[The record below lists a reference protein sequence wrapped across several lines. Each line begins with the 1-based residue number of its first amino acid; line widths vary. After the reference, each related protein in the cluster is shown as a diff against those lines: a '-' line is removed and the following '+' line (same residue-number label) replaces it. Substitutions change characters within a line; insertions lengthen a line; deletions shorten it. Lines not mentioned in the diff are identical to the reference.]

1 MFFSLIL
8 HPNCEILFWNIN
20 YRKVKLSKEFKVGLL
35 AVVAGTIMYLGFNF
49 LKGSDVFSNTNQ
61 YYAYYNDVNNL
72 TVSNSVTLNGFA
84 VGRVSNVKIIQGAKN
99 RVLVEFDI
107 DDDIVIGKN
116 TEAELTSDLFG
127 KVTIVLN
134 QGNIKV
140 PLQDGDTIQGAHQI
154 GITETLKN
162 TTDPLKVTMLKV
174 NNLLEGFDG
183 TKQKLNILLD
193 KFSLATD
200 NANATVGENR
210 INLVR
215 ITKNISDLT
224 LALKDEKE
232 GLSPLLTSANM
243 IADSIKVLEFSKTL
257 DNLNKTMTSL
267 TSTIDKMNKGDG
279 TLAKLLNDDS
289 LYNNL
294 NHTAESLDKLLI
306 DFKAH
311 PKRYVHFS
319 LIGKKDKTK
328 K

>member
-1 MFFSLIL
+1 M
-8 HPNCEILFWNIN
+8 
-20 YRKVKLSKEFKVGLL
+20 KLSKEFKVGLF
-35 AVVAGTIMYLGFNF
+35 AIIAGTIMYLGFNF

-61 YYAYYNDVNNL
+61 YYAYYDDVNNL

-84 VGRVSNVKIIQGAKN
+84 VGRVSDVKIIQGVKN

-107 DDDIVIGKN
+107 NGDIVIGKN
-116 TEAELTSDLFG
+116 TQAQLAADLFG
-127 KVTIVLN
+127 KVTIILK
-134 QGNIKV
+134 QGNINI
-140 PLQDGDTIQGAHQI
+140 PLHDGDTIRGSHQL

-183 TKQKLNILLD
+183 TKEKLNDLLD
-193 KFSLATD
+193 ELKVTTA

-210 INLVR
+210 MNLVR

-224 LALKDEKE
+224 LALKDEKK
-232 GLSPLLTSANM
+232 GLDPLLASANM
-243 IADSIKVLEFSKTL
+243 IADSIKVLEFGKTL
-257 DNLNKTMTSL
+257 DNLNKTMASL
-267 TSTIDKMNKGDG
+267 TGTIDKMNKGDG
-279 TLAKLLNDDS
+279 TLAKFLNDDS
-289 LYNNL
+289 MYKNL

-306 DFKAH
+306 DFKEH

-319 LIGKKDKTK
+319 LIGKKEKTK

>member
-1 MFFSLIL
+1 M
-8 HPNCEILFWNIN
+8 
-20 YRKVKLSKEFKVGLL
+20 KLSKEFKVGLMT
-35 AVVAGTIMYLGFNF
+35 VIAGAIMYLGFNF

-61 YYAYYNDVNNL
+61 YYAYYDDVNNL

-84 VGRVSNVKIIQGAKN
+84 VGRVSNVKIIQGEKN

-107 DDDIVIGKN
+107 NGDIVIGKN
-116 TEAELTSDLFG
+116 TQAQLAADLFG
-127 KVTIVLN
+127 KVTIVLK
-134 QGNIKV
+134 QGNINT
-140 PLQDGDTIQGAHQI
+140 PLQDGDTISGTHQL
-154 GITETLKN
+154 GLTETLKN

-183 TKQKLNILLD
+183 TKQKLNELLD
-193 KFSLATD
+193 ELKVTTAR
-200 NANATVGENR
+200 ANATVGENR
-210 INLVR
+210 TNLVR

-232 GLSPLLTSANM
+232 GLRPLLTSANM
-243 IADSIKVLEFSKTL
+243 IADSIKVLEFGKTL

-267 TSTIDKMNKGDG
+267 TGTIDKMNKGDG
-279 TLAKLLNDDS
+279 TLAKLLNDDAM
-289 LYNNL
+289 YKNL